1 MKDIKTYLKKALLL
15 FGIFCLAAC
24 NDDYLEK
31 FPETEIGAENFF
43 NTEDDLITY
52 VYSMYNFPGNGIF
65 TADEATDN
73 MNTTGN
79 REIKTIMTTEANATN
94 ITIGWDWSAL
104 RNINFFLEH
113 VDKAEVTEDV
123 RNHYIG
129 VARLF
134 RANFYME
141 KIKRYSNV
149 PWYDYVL
156 GTSNEDLY
164 KPSDSREVV
173 INHIFEDYQFA
184 LNNVMESVETGTVN
198 KWVVAAYYSRSA
210 LHEGTFRK
218 YHNELGL
225 ASSSNTYLQLAEN
238 VSKEIMDSEA
248 YSIYNTGNPSQD
260 YHMLF
265 ESQDLTSN
273 PEIIFSNTFETDIK
287 DGADP
292 QYLFGSYESG
302 PSKDLVEAYLMSD
315 GSYFSSRSNVNT
327 LSFVEEFT
335 NRDARLSQ
343 TYAFPGWQL
352 YYTSTYSPGN
362 TNYVQELKKNF
373 TGYHQIKGFIN
384 DPSYAVRAAVDIP
397 VLRYAEVLL
406 NYTEAKAELGTLT
419 QEDLDLSINEL
430 RKRAGMPNLLLNVS
444 VDPVQSSKYPNV
456 TSPILLE
463 IRRERR
469 VEMALEGR
477 RLDDL
482 NRWAA
487 GKLMEKEPKGMY
499 FSRLGK
505 HDLTG
510 DGIED
515 IVLLVESDAIPIPK
529 ETNNLGVELVYY
541 KVGNVG
547 NISVNVYLSNG
558 TSGNIVANPER
569 GVFTEPKDYYRPIPA
584 SEIILNPNLE
594 QVFGWY

>member
-1 MKDIKTYLKKALLL
+1 MKNIKIYLKSALLL
-15 FGIFCLAAC
+15 LGIICITAC

-43 NTEDDLITY
+43 NTEDDLVTY
-52 VYSMYNFPGNGIF
+52 VYSMYNFPGNSIY

-79 REIKTIMTTEANATN
+79 REIKTIMTTDANATT
-94 ITIGWDWSAL
+94 ITSGWDWGTL
-104 RNINFFLEH
+104 RNINFFLAH
-113 VDKAEVTEDV
+113 VDKAAVTEEV

-141 KIKRYSNV
+141 KVKRYSNV
-149 PWYDYVL
+149 PWYDTVL
-156 GTSNEDLY
+156 GTSSDELY

-173 INHIFEDYQFA
+173 IDRIFEDYEFA
-184 LNNVMESVETGTVN
+184 INHVMENTTTGTVN
-198 KWVVAAYYSRSA
+198 KWVVAAYYSRNA

-225 ASSSNTYLQLAEN
+225 ASTSNTYLQLAAS
-238 VSKEIMDSEA
+238 VSKEIIDNGG
-248 YSIYNTGNPSQD
+248 YRIYTTGDPLQD
-260 YHMLF
+260 YHQLF
-265 ESQDLTSN
+265 ESEDLSSN
-273 PEIIFSNTFETDIK
+273 SEIIFANAYETDLK

-292 QYLFGSYESG
+292 QYLFGSYEPG
-302 PSKDLVEAYLMSD
+302 PSKDLVEAYLMKD
-315 GSYFSSRSNVNT
+315 GSYFSANSNVNT
-327 LSFVEEFT
+327 MSFVEEFT

-343 TYAFPGWQL
+343 TYAYPGWQL

-384 DPSYAVRAAVDIP
+384 DPSYAVRASVDVP

-406 NYTEAKAELGTLT
+406 NYAEAKAELGTLT
-419 QEDLDLSINEL
+419 QGDLDLSINAL
-430 RKRAGMPNLLLNVS
+430 RKRAGMPDLLLNVS
-444 VDPVQSSKYPNV
+444 VDPVQAAKYPNV
-456 TSPILLE
+456 SSPILLE

-487 GKLMEKEPKGMY
+487 GKLMEKEPVGMY
-499 FSRLGK
+499 FSGLGK

-515 IVLLVESDAIPIPK
+515 IVLLSESDAIPNPK
-529 ETNNLGVELVYY
+529 ETNSLGVELIYY
-541 KVGNVG
+541 KVGSVG

-558 TSGNIVANPER
+558 TSGTIIANPER
-569 GVFTEPKDYYRPIPA
+569 GVFTAPRDYYRPIPA
-584 SEIILNPNLE
+584 SEIQLNPNLE
-594 QVFGWY
+594 QVFGWE